1 MVGPEL
7 LLAPV
12 IEPVIVPIVQAKPL
26 GTLEVKAIFGL
37 VPLHVV
43 AVAELVT
50 AGLGLTV
57 TVIVNGVPAQVPVVA
72 VGVTMYS
79 TEPAETLLELVKV

>member
-1 MVGPEL
+1 MVSPEL
-7 LLAPV
+7 GLAPV
-12 IEPVIVPIVQAKPL
+12 IEPVMVPITHVKLL

-37 VPLHVV
+37 VPLQVT

-50 AGLGLTV
+50 AGLGFTV

-72 VGVTMYS
+72 VGVTIYS
-79 TEPAETLLELVKV
+79 TVPADELLGFVSI